1 MSEADELYTGVDRG
15 EFLISRLATAD
26 GVFTEVNARIK
37 KVSVFNYG
45 SQYAYA
51 LLGYQIEYWLKDEK
65 APYDG
70 GTPRLYRPAG
80 RPDYTTLY
88 MRIKVSSTVKMLYL
102 EDAIIND
109 FITSKAQL
117 NSLFLESYDEAA
129 AQQITSMGI
138 YRRVKAT
145 DVEYKNCFH
154 TTRYESSTTAPLTL
168 TEQWMSY
175 VGRVYLTEGDE
186 QVRYIRDKP
195 FVSLKDMI
203 DSLVA
208 DFTASIPT

>member
-1 MSEADELYTGVDRG
+1 MSEADELYSGPDRG
-15 EFLISRLATAD
+15 EFLIARLATAD

-45 SQYAYA
+45 SQYVYA
-51 LLGYQIEYWLKDEK
+51 LVGYQIEYWLQGEK

-70 GTPRLYRPAG
+70 GEARLYRPSG
-80 RPDYTTLY
+80 RPDYSTLY

-109 FITSKAQL
+109 FITSKVLL
-117 NSLFLESYDEAA
+117 NALFLESYDVAA
-129 AQQITSMGI
+129 KQQLDSLAIN
-138 YRRVKAT
+138 RVVKGT

-154 TTRYESSTTAPLTL
+154 TTRYESSATAPLEL
-168 TEQWMSY
+168 KENWMSY
-175 VGRVYLTEGDE
+175 MAHRVGSPEDDTA
-186 QVRYIRDKP
+186 RYILDKP
-195 FVSLKDMI
+195 FTSLKDMI

-208 DFTASIPT
+208 DFSAIVPA